1 VQIEISSRHG
11 SLESGQTQHL
21 HDKAEKLLRFFDRL
35 MAIEVAVDHGK
46 HGKPFW
52 FVEMRVSAE
61 HKHDF
66 FASEEGVN
74 LEMVTDSCVHKLE
87 QQICRYKEKIQ
98 HHKGDLSPGR
108 VSE

>member
-1 VQIEISSRHG
+1 MQIEISSRHG
-11 SLESGQTQHL
+11 SLEPAQTQHL
-21 HDKAEKLLRFFDRL
+21 HDKAEKLMRLHDRL

-66 FASEEGVN
+66 FASEEGAN
-74 LEMVTDSCVHKLE
+74 LELVTDSCVHKLE
-87 QQICRYKEKIQ
+87 QQLRRYKEKIQ
-98 HHKGDLSPGR
+98 HHKGEPSPGR
-108 VSE
+108 VIE

>member
-1 VQIEISSRHG
+1 MQIEISSRHG
-11 SLESGQTQHL
+11 SLEPAQTQHL

-66 FASEEGVN
+66 FASEEGATPE
-74 LEMVTDSCVHKLE
+74 LVTDQL
-87 QQICRYKEKIQ
+87 R
-98 HHKGDLSPGR
+98 P
-108 VSE
+108 